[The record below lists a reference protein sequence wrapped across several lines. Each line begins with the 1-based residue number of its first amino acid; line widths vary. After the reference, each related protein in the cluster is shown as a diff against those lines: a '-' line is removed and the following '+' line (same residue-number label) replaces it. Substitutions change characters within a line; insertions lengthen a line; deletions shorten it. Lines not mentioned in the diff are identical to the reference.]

1 MSPDESELER
11 RFRAFMDAD
20 WDSDPLGLNEEHSI
34 DAAGGTGTEGV
45 VAPAAATPSDEVF
58 CPPERVVMS

>member
-1 MSPDESELER
+1 
-11 RFRAFMDAD
+11 MDAD

-45 VAPAAATPSDEVF
+45 VAPAAATSSDEVF